1 MQSCLLFHTSVRP
14 VAHKQRIIHDQV
26 FVRFWNRVLVSL
38 LQVEPAEPTS
48 EPAAAKPELTEAAA
62 SPRKQSVAEVLDSP
76 EEQFYRNLPDSQ
88 PLGSEWPCVPATEPK
103 PDNATEVDVEQ
114 PGDGQVA
121 PSEVQVI
128 EDDVDMAMATQRDL
142 EESEVNGGA
151 DVGPEQGDGHV
162 VADTDLDTPD
172 VGGQG
177 QGGEGAR
184 DEPKEHHILDEL
196 LTRAK
201 QDALKNAGEDGKGRG
216 RKGKGRGRGRGKS
229 RGRSTTPKGN
239 GKKRRAFTPF
249 KRPARKC
256 KVAQD
261 LSRQF
266 EEAAADPTW
275 TASETAG
282 AMWEGKGKPK
292 GKAKAANK
300 RKEGKGKAKAC
311 PKPAAKKASKKA
323 AQEAEEVEAQAAGQS
338 TGENGPGSASDL
350 PLPSAAPDL
359 ALPPAAPP
367 ASAPARKTRKKP
379 DFDIPSFSTCTV
391 VPYWSR
397 NAVALKMPVGGSKP
411 HQAENPLPMCSYK
424 F

>member
-1 MQSCLLFHTSVRP
+1 M
-14 VAHKQRIIHDQV
+14 
-26 FVRFWNRVLVSL
+26 VSL

-48 EPAAAKPELTEAAA
+48 EPAAAKPELTEVAA

-88 PLGSEWPCVPATEPK
+88 PFDSEWPCVPATTPR
-103 PDNATEVDVEQ
+103 PDNADVEQ
-114 PGDGQVA
+114 PGDGQVV
-121 PSEVQVI
+121 PSEVQVQ

-142 EESEVNGGA
+142 EESEENGGD
-151 DVGPEQGDGHV
+151 DVRPEGGDGHV

-172 VGGQG
+172 VGG

-201 QDALKNAGEDGKGRG
+201 QDALKNAAEPGKGRG

-229 RGRSTTPKGN
+229 RGWSTTPKGK

-282 AMWEGKGKPK
+282 AMWEGKGKGKPK
-292 GKAKAANK
+292 GKAKAASK
-300 RKEGKGKAKAC
+300 RNEGKGKAKAG

-323 AQEAEEVEAQAAGQS
+323 AQEAEEMEAQAAGQS
-338 TGENGPGSASDL
+338 TGENASDL
-350 PLPSAAPDL
+350 PLPSAAPDP
-359 ALPPAAPP
+359 ALPPAAPSG
-367 ASAPARKTRKKP
+367 SAPARKTRKKP
-379 DFDIPSFSTCTV
+379 DFDIPSFLTCTV
-391 VPYWSR
+391 VSYWSR
-397 NAVALKMPVGGSKP
+397 NAVALKMPVGGSKL
-411 HQAENPLPMCSYK
+411 HQAENPLPMFSYK